1 MKKRIVFCAYN
12 LDIGGIETSLVSLLN
27 NLDLKKYSIY
37 LFLVKKEGIFLNSIP
52 KDIQIIDFNIC
63 ESKNLIYRKLMNFCK
78 VQYFKLKYK
87 NKFDFAAAYAT
98 TIKACTKLAH
108 HFSKNN
114 AIWIHG
120 DFTQEFKGD
129 ALKKFIKFINA
140 QKYSKIV
147 FVANSIKENF
157 AKEGIDFKGKCY
169 VFNNFID
176 YKRIKRLSEKEI
188 IKKNK
193 ITFINVSRHEEKAK
207 NLLLLLRCIKRLI
220 NDGYDFDLW
229 MIGDGPDHGLYTSF
243 VKDNNLE
250 NVVTFYGR
258 KSNPFVYYKAADA
271 VVLSSI
277 IEGNPVVFIEAK
289 VLGKPIITTNVSDAL
304 IDIKGKYGIVT
315 EIDDNSFYHGLKQF
329 LDYGFYPQKF
339 DPKKFNNEILKQLEK
354 VIDMN
359 N

>member
-52 KDIQIIDFNIC
+52 KDIRIIDFNIC

-140 QKYSKIV
+140 QKYGKIV

-157 AKEGIDFKGKCY
+157 AIEI
-169 VFNNFID
+169 NL
-176 YKRIKRLSEKEI
+176 IKYI
-188 IKKNK
+188 ISKQ
-193 ITFINVSRHEEKAK
+193 II
-207 NLLLLLRCIKRLI
+207 II
-220 NDGYDFDLW
+220 YDKFSMYDIL
-229 MIGDGPDHGLYTSF
+229 
-243 VKDNNLE
+243 
-250 NVVTFYGR
+250 
-258 KSNPFVYYKAADA
+258 
-271 VVLSSI
+271 
-277 IEGNPVVFIEAK
+277 
-289 VLGKPIITTNVSDAL
+289 IITV
-304 IDIKGKYGIVT
+304 GK
-315 EIDDNSFYHGLKQF
+315 NCCSKC
-329 LDYGFYPQKF
+329 
-339 DPKKFNNEILKQLEK
+339 
-354 VIDMN
+354 
-359 N
+359 